1 MTQRIFKKKRIGK
14 YGMVNGRMDR
24 TLVSRAKVPEVKS
37 RAIHNINLNELYT
50 DIWGL
55 KNSVPSEICKVH
67 DSKLG

>member
-1 MTQRIFKKKRIGK
+1 
-14 YGMVNGRMDR
+14 MVNGRMDR

-37 RAIHNINLNELYT
+37 RAIYNINLNELYT

-55 KNSVPSEICKVH
+55 ENSVPSEMCKVH